1 MNRTGAQ
8 FNRVSGRIEKG
19 SAVTAKVFTLGNS
32 FELSGRDYYEKSIL
46 NEITKIILETY
57 EQLEHMANYI
67 RLYH

>member
-32 FELSGRDYYEKSIL
+32 FELSGRDYYEKSIAKYFWRL
-46 NEITKIILETY
+46 SNEYWGVKST
-57 EQLEHMANYI
+57 
-67 RLYH
+67 